1 MDSPQSDS
9 LLSLSPEQNLNSV
22 PLTDKQSVASTTDS
36 GIDELED
43 SEQPHTP
50 PKKRK
55 KQPPDADLLPPCR
68 TCGERASGLHYGGN
82 TCEPCKDF
90 FRRSRVKVEKKNEK
104 YACVKGDE
112 NCKLGT
118 GKRTMCS
125 YCRYKICLNVGMSHG
140 AYPVTSFDGKKLFIL
155 STTSWLGGKNPFL
168 GLAYM
173 VVGTITWSI
182 KIECTDII
190 MESQNMD
197 FLDSSLL
204 TPDLTSDTDLF
215 FGIADLALSDSSPN
229 HLSLNSICMSVLDK
243 ELSCS
248 SSSDSGKGESEDSES
263 IHRGESE
270 DSEPVHEEK
279 SKDSKV
285 AQKPPK
291 KKHHKNQPP
300 DAEHLP
306 PCRVCGEKAS
316 GLHYGAN
323 TCEPCKGFFRRSI
336 VKIEKKNEKYVCAKG
351 DESCKL
357 GTGKRTM
364 CSYCRYKKCLDI
376 GMSHGAIKIGRYT
389 HEKRTKD
396 ITEVKKLKLK
406 ENQTVDTTSVDVTEQ
421 EVDELVAR
429 LIVIQ
434 EEFCADFR
442 TCFQPGGLLERQ
454 TTIYEKFKEKMEIFG
469 NLVALPWH
477 VYNEFLSTTGMEL
490 DDRKSH
496 MNIIATRWE
505 QAVRNMV
512 SFARNIP
519 GFSDLQ
525 TPDQLALLKAGFME
539 FVLLGAHTRINPILK
554 VFSAA
559 REVPILGSH
568 FSQMTHLLE
577 PKFIDQVLD
586 FATSI
591 QKCRLTVE
599 EVTLAR
605 AIVITFSDR
614 CVLQEPEKVDKIQMH
629 LVNCLRCIAKKNH
642 KNPDERIWQIFDKFM
657 ILRSLSEHGPE
668 IYAKRSKWDAVKD
681 RPLLLEMINPENQ
694 PA

>member
-1 MDSPQSDS
+1 MD
-9 LLSLSPEQNLNSV
+9 
-22 PLTDKQSVASTTDS
+22 
-36 GIDELED
+36 
-43 SEQPHTP
+43 
-50 PKKRK
+50 
-55 KQPPDADLLPPCR
+55 
-68 TCGERASGLHYGGN
+68 
-82 TCEPCKDF
+82 
-90 FRRSRVKVEKKNEK
+90 
-104 YACVKGDE
+104 
-112 NCKLGT
+112 
-118 GKRTMCS
+118 
-125 YCRYKICLNVGMSHG
+125 
-140 AYPVTSFDGKKLFIL
+140 
-155 STTSWLGGKNPFL
+155 
-168 GLAYM
+168 
-173 VVGTITWSI
+173 
-182 KIECTDII
+182 
-190 MESQNMD
+190 SQNMD

-229 HLSLNSICMSVLDK
+229 HLSFNSICMSVLDK

-248 SSSDSGKGESEDSES
+248 SSADSGKGESEDSET

-364 CSYCRYKKCLDI
+364 CSYCRYKKCLDV

-396 ITEVKKLKLK
+396 ITEVNKLKLK

-454 TTIYEKFKEKMEIFG
+454 TSIYERFKEKIETFG
-469 NLVALPWH
+469 NLVALPWS

-496 MNIIATRWE
+496 MNIIAARME
-505 QAVRNMV
+505 EAVRNMV
-512 SFARNIP
+512 SFARHIP

-525 TPDQLALLKAGFME
+525 TPDQLALLKAGYME
-539 FVLLGAHTRINPILK
+539 YCLLGAHTRINPILK

-559 REVPILGSH
+559 REVPILGTH
-568 FSQMTHLLE
+568 FSEITHLLE
-577 PKFIDQVLD
+577 PKVIDQVLD

-614 CVLQEPEKVDKIQMH
+614 CVLQEPEKVDKIQMN

-668 IYAKRSKWDAVKD
+668 IYARRSKWDAVKD

-694 PA
+694 PASNGI